1 VRDLRDAGVKVDFEI
16 YSGCYHAFDRMN
28 PYAEVSRKAIAFLM
42 NSFKY
47 AVGHYYAKQCSHTQ
61 EFYLS

>member
-1 VRDLRDAGVKVDFEI
+1 VLLTLRLIDPVKNDNPEDGEIIDDF
-16 YSGCYHAFDRMN
+16 CTKLKMN

-47 AVGHYYAKQCSHTQ
+47 AVGHYFA
-61 EFYLS
+61 E